1 MSEGK
6 LEAGAR
12 WKEERGLASEGR
24 EGQMLF
30 TSSRDVK
37 KEEKEGRIGTASVVW
52 SLRLVPS
59 RGPVTS
65 VPSRLPQ
72 VQEAPGGL
80 SPGTHQPQLRCLV
93 ARYEVREC

>member
-12 WKEERGLASEGR
+12 WKEERGLESKGR

-37 KEEKEGRIGTASVVW
+37 EEGKGRKNRKSFRSVE
-52 SLRLVPS
+52 
-59 RGPVTS
+59 
-65 VPSRLPQ
+65 PQ
-72 VQEAPGGL
+72 VSAKQRACHLCTFMSSSGAGGPRRTLARHTSAP
-80 SPGTHQPQLRCLV
+80 
-93 ARYEVREC
+93 AEVLGSKV